1 MFEGDL
7 RGRRSRSPAG
17 SLETRLKAGGGAGA
31 AGFWEEPSGS
41 LGPHARRA
49 LGWPLRGIHLRCED
63 GTRALG
69 RENLPRGPHVDG
81 WAGFVSGAAPPLP
94 AGS

>member
-1 MFEGDL
+1 MEGQVPGWEFGDAAES
-7 RGRRSRSPAG
+7 RRR
-17 SLETRLKAGGGAGA
+17 RGA

-49 LGWPLRGIHLRCED
+49 LGWPLRGIHLRCKD

-69 RENLPRGPHVDG
+69 RENLPGGPHVDG
-81 WAGFVSGAAPPLP
+81 GASFVSGAAPPLP